1 MLSTPIPL
9 LTALL
14 ILTHP
19 KHFIHSYL
27 SIHEADE
34 SGEGHGGL
42 VDFAHEKPLQYHC
55 IELASCPTHQEPV
68 ELDKELEV
76 DIIGFGRSSFG
87 LLAFATCYKIY
98 THCCC

>member
-1 MLSTPIPL
+1 MGERERERERERN
-9 LTALL
+9 
-14 ILTHP
+14 
-19 KHFIHSYL
+19 L

-68 ELDKELEV
+68 ELQKEIESIDLDV
-76 DIIGFGRSSFG
+76 DFTKKERERERCMYEDGTLTRS
-87 LLAFATCYKIY
+87 LR
-98 THCCC
+98 